1 MRKVY
6 DFDIPDDDYFLRL
19 ADGKEIEIEEQE
31 RKINLY
37 KKSGLEIFLGW

>member
-1 MRKVY
+1 MAIISQIPEK
-6 DFDIPDDDYFLRL
+6 DIKTIEQIM
-19 ADGKEIEIEEQE
+19 AEIEEQE